1 MFLNY
6 MKDFI
11 LKKILKKNLKNLENS
26 SAVCTIKRVGL
37 LIDATFFLETEKLI
51 QELIVNGINR
61 ENITTVVY
69 YEKINNNETQNFT
82 SFSRSQLS
90 WNGKITRE
98 EINNFTS
105 QKFDLLISYYDVE
118 RAILLNVTHNSNA
131 DFKVGFSNID
141 NRFNH
146 FMITTT
152 LKNYI
157 IFVNELF
164 KYLKLFNKL

>member
-1 MFLNY
+1 MFLNC

-11 LKKILKKNLKNLENS
+11 LKNILKKNLKNLENS
-26 SAVCTIKRVGL
+26 SAVCTIKKVGL
-37 LIDATFFLETEKLI
+37 LIDSTFFLETEKLI
-51 QELIVNGINR
+51 QELILNGIKR
-61 ENITTVVY
+61 ENITAVVY
-69 YEKINNNETQNFT
+69 YEKINNSEMQNFT

-90 WNGKITRE
+90 WNGKITGE
-98 EINNFTS
+98 EINNFIS

-118 RAILLNVTHNSNA
+118 SAILLNVTHNSNA

-152 LKNYI
+152 IENYV
-157 IFVNELF
+157 IFVSELF

>member
-1 MFLNY
+1 

-11 LKKILKKNLKNLENS
+11 LKKTLKKNLKVLENS
-26 SAVCTIKRVGL
+26 SSVSTIKRVGL
-37 LIDATFFLETEKLI
+37 LIDCTFFLKTEKLI
-51 QELIVNGINR
+51 QQLIFNGIKP
-61 ENITTVVY
+61 ENITAVVY
-69 YEKINNNETQNFT
+69 YEKINNSETQNFT
-82 SFSRSQLS
+82 SFSKSQLS
-90 WNGKITRE
+90 WNGRIKGE
-98 EINNFTS
+98 EINNFIS

-118 RAILLNVTHNSNA
+118 NAILLNVTHNSNA

-152 LKNYI
+152 IENYV